1 MSADAVMM
9 EQVVKDTVNIA
20 TAVQGTLLVLT
31 GTLLLIL
38 LHRILTA
45 KNWRNQSAVPG
56 ELKPIRFTGNNLP
69 TGHAGC
75 DVMFF
80 RSRLVVGSRPSYE
93 LQQVPVDGD
102 RLRMQL
108 LQRKIWQHCSGL
120 DQRRRDLYT

>member
-1 MSADAVMM
+1 MSADDVMM
-9 EQVVKDTVNIA
+9 EQVIKGTVNIA
-20 TAVQGTLLVLT
+20 AAVQGTLLVLT

-69 TGHAGC
+69 THAGC
-75 DVMFF
+75 DVIFF
-80 RSRLVVGSRPSYE
+80 RSGLVVGSWPDYE

-120 DQRRRDLYT
+120 DQWRRDLYT